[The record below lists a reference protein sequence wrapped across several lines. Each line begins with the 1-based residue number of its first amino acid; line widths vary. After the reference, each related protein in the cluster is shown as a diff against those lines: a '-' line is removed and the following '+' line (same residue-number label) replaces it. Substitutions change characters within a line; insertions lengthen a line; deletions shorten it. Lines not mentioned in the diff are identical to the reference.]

1 MKIKQFIEE
10 LKESCLD
17 LEMIFIDKDGNKYSV
32 MNTIGLLDGYKEDNV
47 KTDIP
52 DYVVIEIEKTDI
64 KLKLQSGKVNELY

>member
-17 LEMIFIDKDGNKYSV
+17 LEMIFIDKDGNKYRK